1 MSINSQNMI
10 RIHLV
15 GVVLILGLVGCAGST
30 KAPQQG
36 LALEPSKVSLGDAR
50 TTADVPSGDVK
61 PEAKNARSRQPA
73 RHLVHRVRWSGESLS
88 IIAKWYTGE
97 FNNWKTLADFN
108 PKLKPDRIFVGQE
121 ILVPEG
127 LLKTREPM
135 PKSFV
140 GQFARK
146 SKKKKSSLVKGDTDL
161 PLFGPRDY
169 SGK

>member
-1 MSINSQNMI
+1 MSMKRQNMI
-10 RIHLV
+10 RTHLV
-15 GVVLILGLVGCAGST
+15 GIILILGLAGCAVST

-50 TTADVPSGDVK
+50 TTADVPPGNVK
-61 PEAKNARSRQPA
+61 PEARRAQSGEPDK
-73 RHLVHRVRWSGESLS
+73 HLVHRVRWPGESLS

-108 PKLKPDRIFVGQE
+108 PKLKPDRIWVGQE

-127 LLKTREPM
+127 LLKTREPI

-140 GQFARK
+140 DQFARK
-146 SKKKKSSLVKGDTDL
+146 SKKKKSPPKEDNAL

-169 SGK
+169 SSK

>member
-36 LALEPSKVSLGDAR
+36 LAVEPSKVSLRDAR
-50 TTADVPSGDVK
+50 TTAVAPSRDVK
-61 PEAKNARSRQPA
+61 PAKKARSHQSA
-73 RHLVHRVRWSGESLS
+73 RHLVHRVKWSGESLS

-97 FNNWKTLADFN
+97 FKNWKTLADFN
-108 PKLKPDRIFVGQE
+108 PKLKPDRIWVGQE

-140 GQFARK
+140 GQFAPK
-146 SKKKKSSLVKGDTDL
+146 SKKKKSPLPKEDNAL

-169 SGK
+169 SSK

>member
-1 MSINSQNMI
+1 MSMKSQNMI

-30 KAPQQG
+30 KAPQHG
-36 LALEPSKVSLGDAR
+36 LAPEPSEVSLRDAR
-50 TTADVPSGDVK
+50 TTAVAPSWNVK
-61 PEAKNARSRQPA
+61 PATKKARPRQSA
-73 RHLVHRVRWSGESLS
+73 RHLVHRVKWSGESLS

-97 FNNWKTLADFN
+97 FNNWRTLADFN
-108 PKLKPDRIFVGQE
+108 PKVKSDRIWVGQE

-140 GQFARK
+140 SQFARK
-146 SKKKKSSLVKGDTDL
+146 SKKKNPPPKEDNPL
-161 PLFGPRDY
+161 PLFGPRGY
-169 SGK
+169 SSK

>member
-1 MSINSQNMI
+1 MSIKRQNMI
-10 RIHLV
+10 RTHLV
-15 GVVLILGLVGCAGST
+15 GIILILGLVGCAGST
-30 KAPQQG
+30 KVPQQR
-36 LALEPSKVSLGDAR
+36 LALEPSDVSLGDIR
-50 TTADVPSGDVK
+50 TTADVPSGNVK
-61 PEAKNARSRQPA
+61 PEARKVQSRQPA
-73 RHLVHRVRWSGESLS
+73 RHLVHRVRWPGETLS

-108 PKLKPDRIFVGQE
+108 PKLKPDRIWVGQK

-140 GQFARK
+140 SQFTRK
-146 SKKKKSSLVKGDTDL
+146 SKKKKSPLPKEDNAL

>member
-1 MSINSQNMI
+1 MSITRQNMI
-10 RIHLV
+10 RTHLV
-15 GVVLILGLVGCAGST
+15 GIILVLGLAGCAGST
-30 KAPQQG
+30 KAPHTG
-36 LALEPSKVSLGDAR
+36 PALEPSKISLEGAR
-50 TTADVPSGDVK
+50 TSAHGPLRHVK
-61 PEAKNARSRQPA
+61 PAARKGQLRQPA
-73 RHLVHRVRWSGESLS
+73 SHLAHRVRWPGESLS

-108 PKLKPDRIFVGQE
+108 PKLKPDRIWVGQE
-121 ILVPEG
+121 ILVPES

-146 SKKKKSSLVKGDTDL
+146 SKKKKSPPKEDKAL

-169 SGK
+169 SSK

>member
-1 MSINSQNMI
+1 MSMKSQNMI

-36 LALEPSKVSLGDAR
+36 LALEPSKVFLRNAR
-50 TTADVPSGDVK
+50 TTAVAPSGDVK
-61 PEAKNARSRQPA
+61 PEARKARSRQRA
-73 RHLVHRVRWSGESLS
+73 RHLVHRVKWSGESLS

-97 FNNWKTLADFN
+97 FNNWRTLADFN
-108 PKLKPDRIFVGQE
+108 PKVKSDRIWVGQE

-140 GQFARK
+140 SQFARK
-146 SKKKKSSLVKGDTDL
+146 SKKKNPPPKEDNPL
-161 PLFGPRDY
+161 PLFGPRGY
-169 SGK
+169 SSK